1 MKPLNQP
8 ALRFAGFADAWE
20 QRKLGDIFDFY
31 RGRGLSWV
39 DISEDGVNA
48 CILYG
53 NLYTDYGMTI
63 YSVKYKTNLPKEA
76 CFLSKIGDVLIPASD
91 TTPTGL
97 ARASSLNLDDVLLG
111 GDINILRPK
120 KGHGDFLSFTINANK
135 AELIKRIKGSTVR
148 HLNGSDLK
156 EISLV
161 ISIDLKEQTAIGNF
175 FRQLDEA
182 IAAHQRKLEKIKE
195 LKNSLLHKMF
205 PKDGEAVPEL
215 RLSGF
220 TDAWEQRK
228 LGELGSVAM
237 NKRIFKEQT
246 TTIGDVPFYKIG
258 TFGGIADAYISR
270 ELFEEYRNKYPY
282 PEKGDILLS
291 ASGSIGKAVEY
302 QGNDEYFQDSNIVW
316 LKHNNLNN
324 SFLKYFYSI
333 VKWEGIEGSTI
344 KRLYNDNI
352 LKTKILLPSLQEQTA
367 IGNFFRQLDTVIEAY
382 QQKSNQLH
390 TLKTALLGKMFV

>member
-1 MKPLNQP
+1 MAKITGGRAMKPLNQP

-20 QRKLGDIFDFY
+20 QRKLGEIVTKQIKGKAQLENLQHGSVEYLDAS
-31 RGRGLSWV
+31 RLNG
-39 DISEDGVNA
+39 
-48 CILYG
+48 G
-53 NLYTDYGMTI
+53 N
-63 YSVKYKTNLPKEA
+63 
-76 CFLSKIGDVLIPASD
+76 
-91 TTPTGL
+91 
-97 ARASSLNLDDVLLG
+97 VLLSNG
-111 GDINILRPK
+111 IQNVLQDDILILWDGSKAGTVYTGFTGVLGSTLKAYQVGSNSQFVYQFLKYNQDNIYANYRTPNIPHVQK
-120 KGHGDFLSFTINANK
+120 DFLDVF
-135 AELIKRIKGSTVR
+135 
-148 HLNGSDLK
+148 
-156 EISLV
+156 EISLPL
-161 ISIDLKEQTAIGNF
+161 DQEQAVIGNF

-205 PKDGEAVPEL
+205 PKDGETVPEL

>member
-20 QRKLGDIFDFY
+20 QRKLGEIVTKQIKGKAQLENLQHGSVEYLDAS
-31 RGRGLSWV
+31 RLNG
-39 DISEDGVNA
+39 
-48 CILYG
+48 G
-53 NLYTDYGMTI
+53 N
-63 YSVKYKTNLPKEA
+63 
-76 CFLSKIGDVLIPASD
+76 
-91 TTPTGL
+91 
-97 ARASSLNLDDVLLG
+97 VLLSNG
-111 GDINILRPK
+111 IQNVLQDDILILWDGSKAGTVYTGFTGVLGSTLKAYQVGSNSQFVYQFLKYNQDNIYANYRTPNIPHVQK
-120 KGHGDFLSFTINANK
+120 DFLDVF
-135 AELIKRIKGSTVR
+135 
-148 HLNGSDLK
+148 
-156 EISLV
+156 EISLPL
-161 ISIDLKEQTAIGNF
+161 DQEQAVIGNF

-205 PKDGEAVPEL
+205 PKDGETVPEL